1 MIRIGIIGTGYVGL
15 VTGVCL
21 SDFGWQVTCADVNEN
36 IVSKL
41 NRGETTI
48 YEPGLDD
55 LLSRNVYYKRID
67 FTTSISKLVSVTM
80 NMMHQMV
87 QMP

>member
-21 SDFGWQVTCADVNEN
+21 SDFGWHVTCADVHEN

-41 NRGETTI
+41 NMGEPTI

-55 LLSRNVYYKRID
+55 LLSRNIYYKRID
-67 FTTSISKLVSVTM
+67 FTTNISKMTNDCNVIFISVGR
-80 NMMHQMV
+80 V
-87 QMP
+87 